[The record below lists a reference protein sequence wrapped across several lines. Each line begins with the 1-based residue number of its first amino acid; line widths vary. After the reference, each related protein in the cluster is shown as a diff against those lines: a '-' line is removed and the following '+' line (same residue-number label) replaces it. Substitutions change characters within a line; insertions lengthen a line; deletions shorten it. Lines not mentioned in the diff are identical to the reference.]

1 MTIELLIF
9 DCDGVLI
16 DSEPLASGAL
26 AEALQRAGVPL
37 SHAEVHR
44 RFTGLSGEAAGRL
57 CREELGLADPA
68 HVFADAKSALY
79 AEFSRSLRPM
89 AGIEELVRNVRQR
102 KCVASNSDMERLRCS
117 LGLLDLWAEFDPHIY
132 SAEMVARPKPAPDLF
147 LLCSENLGVAPHR
160 CLVIDDSAL
169 GIAGAVA
176 AGMAAIGFVDP
187 ADPRSGR
194 HEALKAAGA
203 LQTVEGAGELAIALE
218 ALSSSTAKEEAA
230 HAAGPAR
237 NPAVETAG

>member
-16 DSEPLASGAL
+16 DSEPMASGMLAKAL
-26 AEALQRAGVPL
+26 ERAGISL

-44 RFTGLSGEAAGRL
+44 RFTGLSGEAARRL
-57 CREELGLADPA
+57 CREELGLADPDP
-68 HVFADAKSALY
+68 VFADAGRALY
-79 AEFSRSLRPM
+79 DEFSRSLQPM
-89 AGIEELVRNVRQR
+89 AGMEKLVGDLKLR
-102 KCVASNSDMERLRCS
+102 KCVASNSDLERLRRS
-117 LGLLDLWAEFDPHIY
+117 LGLFGLWAEFAPHIY

-147 LLCSENLGVAPHR
+147 LHCAAKLGVEPRH

-169 GIAGAVA
+169 GVRGAVA

-203 LQTVEGAGELAIALE
+203 LQTVEGAGELALALA
-218 ALSSSTAKEEAA
+218 ALSSSEKEQASSE
-230 HAAGPAR
+230 R
-237 NPAVETAG
+237 KPAVETAS

>member
-16 DSEPLASGAL
+16 DSEPVASGTL
-26 AEALQRAGVPL
+26 AQALQRAGVPL

-44 RFTGLSGEAAGRL
+44 RFTGLSGEAGRRL
-57 CREELGLADPA
+57 CMEELGLADPDR
-68 HVFADAKSALY
+68 VFADAKSALY
-79 AEFSRSLRPM
+79 EEFPRSLQPM
-89 AGIEELVRNVRQR
+89 AGMEKLVRDLKQR
-102 KCVASNSDMERLRCS
+102 KCVASNSDMERLRRS
-117 LGLLDLWAEFDPHIY
+117 LGLFDLWAEFAPHIY

-147 LLCSENLGVAPHR
+147 LLCAENLGVEPGR

-194 HEALKAAGA
+194 HEALKVAGA
-203 LQTVEGAGELAIALE
+203 LRTVEGAGELALALA
-218 ALSSSTAKEEAA
+218 ALSSSEKEKASSE
-230 HAAGPAR
+230 GK
-237 NPAVETAG
+237 PAVEAAG

>member
-9 DCDGVLI
+9 HCDGVCI
-16 DSEPLASGAL
+16 DIEPMASGTL
-26 AEALQRAGVPL
+26 AQALQRAGVPL

-44 RFTGLSGEAAGRL
+44 RFTGLSGEEARRL
-57 CREELGLADPA
+57 CREELGLADPEPI
-68 HVFADAKSALY
+68 FADAKSALY
-79 AEFSRSLRPM
+79 EEFSRSLQPM
-89 AGIEELVRNVRQR
+89 AGMEKLVRDLKQR
-102 KCVASNSDMERLRCS
+102 KCVASNSDMERLRRS
-117 LGLLDLWAEFDPHIY
+117 LGLFDLWAEFSPHIY

-147 LLCSENLGVAPHR
+147 LLCAENLDVAPHR

-176 AGMAAIGFVDP
+176 AGMAVIGFVDP

-203 LQTVEGAGELAIALE
+203 LQTVEGAGELAKALE
-218 ALSSSTAKEEAA
+218 TLLT
-230 HAAGPAR
+230 PAR
-237 NPAVETAG
+237 NPAVEIAG